1 MVLLLLIVIFIFLP
15 GMATLFAIYMVAR
28 RYLDAYRE
36 LCRDAAKDD
45 LLRAEHY
52 QKALLLTALLIPSPI
67 YGILLL
73 ILVLQSGDLEPYQE
87 EFVLY
92 VGSLMCASI
101 VLSVAGMG
109 YVYVRAIPWFIKDPR
124 IRLKSGRH
132 YNFLE
137 SRGSYSEKTRRLIK
151 KQTYMKHLVLGLG
164 PHSLSIFT
172 LLICVFI
179 LVFSNT
185 VGSGPTDEA
194 EIEDDQ
200 DADGPLLNSTRTD
213 DVRLITLIMGISLFP
228 SLFLSA
234 YLPSRVKGS
243 LEDKDVFYKR
253 LGCMAVSQVPL
264 VLSVIVSMVII
275 F

>member
-1 MVLLLLIVIFIFLP
+1 MALLLLIVIYIFLP

-36 LCRDAAKDD
+36 LCMDAAKDE

-52 QKALLLTALLIPSPI
+52 QKALLLTSLLTPSFI
-67 YGILLL
+67 YCILLL
-73 ILVLQSGDLEPYQE
+73 ILILQTGDLEPYQE

-92 VGSLMCASI
+92 VGSLMCASS
-101 VLSVAGMG
+101 VLSVTGIG
-109 YVYVRAIPWFIKDPR
+109 YIYTRAIPQFIKDPR
-124 IRLKSGRH
+124 IRLKSGRP
-132 YNFLE
+132 YNFLQ
-137 SRGSYSEKTRRLIK
+137 SKGNYSDKTRRLIR
-151 KQTYMKHLVLGLG
+151 KQTYTKHLVIGLG

-172 LLICVFI
+172 LLICIFI
-179 LVFSNT
+179 LTFSNT
-185 VGSGPTDEA
+185 IGSGSTDEA

-200 DADGPLLNSTRTD
+200 DTDGPLINSTRTD
-213 DVRLITLIMGISLFP
+213 DMRIITLITGISLFP